1 MNTDHSLD
9 IYIYSQSRLACPP
22 IDLQPFHITTLSLNQ
37 TLISWQHI
45 DILSK
50 ALPQLQDL
58 QLGGNELSRLG
69 KMEFPKLK
77 CLNLE
82 DNVISD
88 WSSEINKL
96 SDSLPRYVRFPFEE
110 KR

>member
-1 MNTDHSLD
+1 M
-9 IYIYSQSRLACPP
+9 YSQSRLACPP
-22 IDLQPFHITTLSLNQ
+22 ANLQPFHITTLSLNQ
-37 TLISWQHI
+37 TLIPWQHI
-45 DILSK
+45 DILSS

-58 QLGGNELSRLG
+58 QLGGNELSQLG

-88 WSSEINKL
+88 WVSEISKL
-96 SDSLPRYVRFPFEE
+96 SDSLPRYVVVLIGRRAEILTRSTP
-110 KR
+110 